1 MFVSSYYTDTT
12 TVWASTVQVYCIHLV
27 LLTATTLCFA
37 FTEYIHIAQ
46 ILCLGVRMLDG
57 DVTDVVE
64 AGSLSLKPNHID
76 IYSSSWGP
84 SDDGTTVDGPG
95 TLAKKA
101 FVDGVTK
108 VIHNNS
114 AYCTL

>member
-1 MFVSSYYTDTT
+1 
-12 TVWASTVQVYCIHLV
+12 
-27 LLTATTLCFA
+27 
-37 FTEYIHIAQ
+37 
-46 ILCLGVRMLDG
+46 MLDG

-64 AGSLSLKPNHID
+64 AGSLSLKPGHID

-108 VIHNNS
+108 VS
-114 AYCTL
+114 AYVFHALGLRLGFPIQPCTFSSSWCPVYWKDMAIHWPWLLHVY